1 MAQSGNFYLM
11 WVILHPQN
19 SPVDFTGLFG
29 LPMKVK
35 FMVLLMFLLYGPE
48 HQADLPGGSV
58 LLGAEQLFPL
68 CFSLRVPPSLPAA
81 L

>member
-1 MAQSGNFYLM
+1 M

-19 SPVDFTGLFG
+19 SPVDITGLFG
-29 LPMKVK
+29 VPMKVK
-35 FMVLLMFLLYGPE
+35 FMVSLMFLLYGPK

-58 LLGAEQLFPL
+58 LLGAEQLFSL
-68 CFSLRVPPSLPAA
+68 CFSLPAIPPRIPAPLPAA